1 MRLARLEID
10 GFKSFGTYAR
20 FDIPKGITCI
30 VGPNGSGKSNVVDAV
45 RWIFG
50 ERANSKLRMSTASD
64 VLYAG
69 SQNVRKAERAWVK
82 AVFINDN
89 NKEISVERTFTAD
102 GKNSYFLNGSSTR
115 LKDITKIF
123 MGTGTGRDLY
133 SIVGQGE
140 ISNLVNSSPEQIKM
154 LVEEAANVATYK
166 SKKAET
172 LSKLLGVE
180 ENLQR
185 LQDVIS
191 EVERNMRSLN
201 LKSKRA
207 QRYQEYDAELK
218 KRKRAYFGH
227 FYFLNSNKLKGVDE
241 ELKTLSDE
249 IEKEQKELFE
259 LELQSSELKELS
271 SGVEEEIKRFESELE
286 KYRER
291 EKTLANLKE
300 LYSSK
305 LSNDRTNYV
314 ELGTKKDS
322 MRSEVDRSFE
332 RLEELK
338 RLIFSLD
345 EEYAKMAE
353 ELESLE
359 KTYNGKAE
367 EISRQEK
374 KRTEM
379 EAEISKLT
387 KQKNSLE
394 VAKSKASEN
403 LNDLKQRLEVLESQ
417 LAEKNEKAIE
427 LQKKLD
433 EISREE
439 SNVASKLE
447 DKNKKLSQIELKR
460 QKIEEEMNT
469 LHKRRDSLNSERMEL
484 STRRDILKRNVEEYA
499 GYSKAVRAVM
509 NAGIDGVVDVV
520 ANLLD
525 VPRDVEIAISV
536 LLGSRAQN
544 IVVKNSKVAK
554 KCVELL
560 KDARAG
566 RATFIPMDMIDL
578 RDPVI
583 NASLISAPGM
593 VGYAA
598 KLVKAV
604 KGYEGLVNF
613 LFSHDLIVKTLQNAI
628 DLKQKKSLHSRIV
641 SLDGQL
647 VSSSGTITGGSV
659 ERSDFVSQRRM
670 LKDIESRILSISQ
683 EMKEIDAKIADL
695 QVSREIAFK
704 EKNDIEKTLLQ
715 DNLSLN
721 NSRNT
726 KESILA
732 QLASLQKE
740 VDNLEKFKKDYLKR
754 IEKDKKILEDS
765 ESEMN
770 EIDIEITR
778 LEGELKGDKTDTLK
792 KRQEI
797 ESLQEKMIDVKMNMN
812 SLKERADGYRK
823 EAARLS
829 KRVDDI
835 ESEIAEINSKMEAF
849 SKDMKQSQ
857 ERLENVER
865 DLSSV
870 RKDMEDLFSRSK
882 NSKGSRDQTI
892 QKLEK
897 LEREVNEKKENIEKI
912 REKLHTLELEK
923 VSLEN
928 TMQNSL
934 DEFLKAGGNTQEA
947 HSLEKEELDKIAE
960 EIENYEKKMKFLG
973 PVDLSAID
981 EYSKVEKRHEE
992 LLEQKKDLEKSKSS
1006 LEDVIKKTDEEA
1018 RTLLRDTLNVINEN
1032 FGKMISILFSQGSGY
1047 LSFTNEED
1055 VLTSPVEINV
1065 KLVGKRTQKL
1075 YMLSG
1080 GERSLVGL
1088 ALIFSLLMINPS
1100 AFYILDEVDAALD
1113 DFSTQRFVNLLSEYS
1128 KNSNFIVMT
1137 HNKIVMER
1145 ADTLYGIT
1153 MVNGASTV
1161 IPVELSEF
1169 SETNAG

>member
-1 MRLARLEID
+1 MRLVRLEIE
-10 GFKSFGTYAR
+10 GFKSFGTYAQFR
-20 FDIPKGITCI
+20 IPKGITCI

-69 SQNVRKAERAWVK
+69 SPNVKKAERAWVK
-82 AVFINDN
+82 AIFLDEN
-89 NKEISVERTFTAD
+89 NKEISVERIFTAD
-102 GKNSYFLNGSSTR
+102 GKNSYFLNGSSVR
-115 LKDITKIF
+115 LKDIANLF

-140 ISNLVNSSPEQIKM
+140 ISNLVNSSPEQIKA
-154 LVEEAANVATYK
+154 LVEEAANVAVYK
-166 SKKAET
+166 VRKAET
-172 LSKLLGVE
+172 LSKLMEVE

-185 LQDVIS
+185 LQDIIN

-207 QRYQEYDAELK
+207 KKYQEYESELN

-227 FYFLNSNKLKGVDE
+227 FYFLNSNKLKEVE
-241 ELKTLSDE
+241 EKSKELSSD
-249 IEKEQKELFE
+249 IEKSQKELFD
-259 LELQSSELKELS
+259 LEIQTSELKELS

-286 KYRER
+286 KYRQR

-305 LSNDRTNYV
+305 LSNDRTNFV

-322 MRSEVDRSFE
+322 MRSEIDRSYE

-338 RLIFSLD
+338 RLISSLD
-345 EEYAKMAE
+345 EEYEKMHK

-359 KTYNGKAE
+359 SIYNEKTE
-367 EISRQEK
+367 EISRSEK

-379 EAEISKLT
+379 ESEISKLT
-387 KQKNSLE
+387 KQRNSLE
-394 VAKSKASEN
+394 VARSKASEN
-403 LNDLKQRLEVLESQ
+403 IKDLKQRLEVLRSQ
-417 LAEKNEKAIE
+417 LAEKNEKATE

-433 EISREE
+433 EISQHE
-439 SNVASKLE
+439 NTVASKLE
-447 DKNKKLSQIELKR
+447 NKNKKLSEIELKR
-460 QKIEEEMNT
+460 QRIESSMAKLREQRE
-469 LHKRRDSLNSERMEL
+469 KLNSEKMEL
-484 STRRDILKRNVEEYA
+484 STKRDVLKRSVEEYA

-509 NAGIDGVVDVV
+509 NAKIDGVIDVV

-525 VPRDVEIAISV
+525 VPRDIEVAISI
-536 LLGSRAQN
+536 LLGGRAQN
-544 IVVKNSKVAK
+544 IVVKNSDVAQ
-554 KCVELL
+554 KCVEFL
-560 KDARAG
+560 KRTRSG

-578 RDPVI
+578 REPVMNTSI
-583 NASLISAPGM
+583 ISAPGM
-593 VGYAA
+593 IGYAA
-598 KLVKAV
+598 KLVKSV
-604 KGYEGLVNF
+604 VGYEGLVNF
-613 LFSHDLIVKTLQNAI
+613 LFSHDLIVRTLQDAV
-628 DLKQKKSLHSRIV
+628 DLKRKRSVHSRIV

-647 VSSSGTITGGSV
+647 VASSGTITGGSI
-659 ERSDFVSQRRM
+659 ERSDFVSYRRM
-670 LKDIESRILSISQ
+670 LKEIEGRILTISQ
-683 EMKEIDAKIADL
+683 ELKEIDAKIADL

-715 DNLSLN
+715 DNLALN

-732 QLASLQKE
+732 QLASLQRE
-740 VDNLEKFKKDYLKR
+740 VENLEKFERDYLKR
-754 IEKDKKILEDS
+754 IEKDEKILEDS
-765 ESEMN
+765 EIQIK
-770 EIDIEITR
+770 EIDSEISS
-778 LEGELKGDKTDTLK
+778 LEGELKGDTTDTLK
-792 KRQEI
+792 RRQEI
-797 ESLQEKMIDVKMNMN
+797 ESLQEKMIDIKMNMN
-812 SLKERADGYRK
+812 SLNERAQGYRK

-829 KRVDDI
+829 KRVDEI
-835 ESEIAEINSKMEAF
+835 ETDIAEINSKIEEI
-849 SKDMKQSQ
+849 SKDMKQSE
-857 ERLENVER
+857 ERLNNVEK

-870 RKDMEDLFSRSK
+870 RKDMEELFSRSK
-882 NSKGSRDQTI
+882 DSKGNRDQTL
-892 QKLEK
+892 QKLEQ
-897 LEREVNEKKENIEKI
+897 LERRVNEKKENIEKA
-912 REKLHTLELEK
+912 REELHALELEK
-923 VSLEN
+923 VSLGN
-928 TMQNSL
+928 AVQNAL
-934 DEFLKAGGNTQEA
+934 DEFLKAGGDTEE
-947 HSLEKEELDKIAE
+947 SRPLKEEELNQIAE
-960 EIENYEKKMKFLG
+960 EIESYERKMKFLG

-981 EYSKVEKRHEE
+981 EYSKVEARHKE
-992 LLEQKKDLEKSKSS
+992 LLEQKVDLEKSKLS
-1006 LEDVIKKTDEEA
+1006 LEDIIKRTDEEA
-1018 RTLLRDTLNVINEN
+1018 RNLLRETLEVINKN

-1047 LSFTNEED
+1047 LSFVNEED

-1113 DFSTQRFVNLLSEYS
+1113 DFSTQRFVNLLVEYS

-1137 HNKIVMER
+1137 HNKIVMEK

-1153 MVNGASTV
+1153 MVNGTSTV

-1169 SETNAG
+1169 SETNVG